1 MINDDDLIEYAREKI
16 PDEYS
21 SSLIKKNNLQCASFI
36 NNTQDELRI
45 MKAQK
50 NNTKLTGLKVEG
62 LDELIIALENY
73 DEETVLVINIL
84 TKSFSFKIYS
94 DKNNAL
100 LGVIILKLKKKTNE
114 EIRFGRDVLG
124 ITTPPP
130 DIEND

>member
-21 SSLIKKNNLQCASFI
+21 SSLNKKNNLQCASFI

-45 MKAQK
+45 MKAHK

-73 DEETVLVINIL
+73 DEETVLVINIR

-124 ITTPPP
+124 IMTPPP

>member
-1 MINDDDLIEYAREKI
+1 MINDDDLIEYTREKI
-16 PDEYS
+16 PDEYN
-21 SSLIKKNNLQCASFI
+21 SSLNKKNNLQCASFI

-45 MKAQK
+45 MKAHK

-100 LGVIILKLKKKTNE
+100 LGVIILKLKKKTND